1 MEIKKKILLIVGG
14 GISAYKSLDL
24 VRLLK
29 KNNYEIKTVLTKSG
43 KEFVTPLSL
52 ISLTGG
58 KVYEDIFDK
67 TNEAEIDHISLSRWA
82 DLILVIPT
90 TANFI
95 SKLSYGKADDLASTL
110 ILASNKDI
118 FLVPAMNVRMWSH
131 AATRNNCE
139 TLKGY
144 GYKFIGPIKGEMACG
159 EYGDGKMSSPKEIFD
174 VIKNYFNNKNILKK
188 NNFSAIVTAGPTREY
203 IDPIRYLSNESSG
216 KQGYEVALALSKAG
230 IKTTLILGPTNMQ
243 PLNGIKI
250 INVKSAEDMFLAVK
264 KHLPVDIVVCSA
276 AVADFKPKK
285 FLNKKLKKGE
295 NFKSLNLTKTYDIL
309 EFLGKNNKHRPKIV
323 IGFSAETDNLIQN
336 SIKKLR
342 EKNSDFIVAND
353 ISQKGVGFNVDYNE
367 VSIIDQKGN
376 VEKIKKSKKSFIAT
390 VIAEKIIKRLLVD
403 DKNFN

>member
-159 EYGDGKMSSPKEIFD
+159 EYGDGKMSNPKEIFD
-174 VIKNYFNNKNILKK
+174 VIRNYFNKKNILKK

-285 FLNKKLKKGE
+285 FFNKKLKKGE

-342 EKNSDFIVAND
+342 EKNSDFIIAND
-353 ISQKGVGFNVDYNE
+353 ISRKGVGFNVDYNE

-390 VIAEKIIKRLLVD
+390 VIAEKIIKKLLVD

>member
-144 GYKFIGPIKGEMACG
+144 GYKFVGPIKGEMACG

-174 VIKNYFNNKNILKK
+174 VIRNYFNNKNILKK

-285 FLNKKLKKGE
+285 FFNKKLKKGE

-390 VIAEKIIKRLLVD
+390 VIAEKIIKKLLVD

>member
-285 FLNKKLKKGE
+285 FFNKKLKKGE

-390 VIAEKIIKRLLVD
+390 VIAEKIIKKLLVD

>member
-1 MEIKKKILLIVGG
+1 M
-14 GISAYKSLDL
+14 
-24 VRLLK
+24 
-29 KNNYEIKTVLTKSG
+29 
-43 KEFVTPLSL
+43 
-52 ISLTGG
+52 
-58 KVYEDIFDK
+58 
-67 TNEAEIDHISLSRWA
+67 
-82 DLILVIPT
+82 
-90 TANFI
+90 
-95 SKLSYGKADDLASTL
+95 
-110 ILASNKDI
+110 
-118 FLVPAMNVRMWSH
+118 
-131 AATRNNCE
+131 
-139 TLKGY
+139 
-144 GYKFIGPIKGEMACG
+144 
-159 EYGDGKMSSPKEIFD
+159 
-174 VIKNYFNNKNILKK
+174 
-188 NNFSAIVTAGPTREY
+188 TAGPTREY

-285 FLNKKLKKGE
+285 FFNKKLKKGE

-390 VIAEKIIKRLLVD
+390 VIAEKIIKKLLVD

>member
-188 NNFSAIVTAGPTREY
+188 NNFRAIVTAGPTREY

-285 FLNKKLKKGE
+285 FFNKKLKKGE

-390 VIAEKIIKRLLVD
+390 VIAEKIIKKLLVD

>member
-285 FLNKKLKKGE
+285 FFNKKLKKGE

-367 VSIIDQKGN
+367 VSIIDKKG
-376 VEKIKKSKKSFIAT
+376 KIKSILKSKKSYIANSI
-390 VIAEKIIKRLLVD
+390 VKIILDKLLTND
-403 DKNFN
+403 RNIN

>member
-118 FLVPAMNVRMWSH
+118 FLVPSMNVRMWSH

-144 GYKFIGPIKGEMACG
+144 GYRFIGPIKGGMACG

-174 VIKNYFNNKNILKK
+174 VIRNYFNNKNILKK

-285 FLNKKLKKGE
+285 FFNKKLKKGE

>member
-14 GISAYKSLDL
+14 GISAYKALDL

-29 KNNYEIKTVLTKSG
+29 KNNYELKTVLTKSG

-110 ILASNKDI
+110 ILASNKDV

-131 AATRNNCE
+131 AATRSNCE

-159 EYGDGKMSSPKEIFD
+159 EYGDGKMSSPKEIFG
-174 VIKNYFNNKNILKK
+174 VIRDYFNNKNNFKK

-216 KQGYEVALALSKAG
+216 KQGCEVALALSKAG

-250 INVKSAEDMFLAVK
+250 VNVKSAEDMFLAVK
-264 KHLPVDIVVCSA
+264 KHLPADIVVCSA

-285 FLNKKLKKGE
+285 FINKKLKKGS
-295 NFKSLNLTKTYDIL
+295 NFKSLNLVKTYDIL

-342 EKNSDFIVAND
+342 EKNSDFIIAND
-353 ISQKGVGFNVDYNE
+353 ISQKGVGFNADYNE

>member
-159 EYGDGKMSSPKEIFD
+159 EYGDGKMSNPKEIFD
-174 VIKNYFNNKNILKK
+174 VIRNYFNKKNILKK

-390 VIAEKIIKRLLVD
+390 VIAEKIIKKLLVD

>member
-90 TANFI
+90 TANLI

-174 VIKNYFNNKNILKK
+174 VIRNYFNNKNILKK

-285 FLNKKLKKGE
+285 FFNKKLKKGE

-390 VIAEKIIKRLLVD
+390 VIAEKIIKKLLVD

>member
-285 FLNKKLKKGE
+285 FFNKKLKKGE

-342 EKNSDFIVAND
+342 KKIAILLSLM
-353 ISQKGVGFNVDYNE
+353 ISHKKEWVLMLITMKFQLL
-367 VSIIDQKGN
+367 
-376 VEKIKKSKKSFIAT
+376 IKKEMLKK
-390 VIAEKIIKRLLVD
+390 
-403 DKNFN
+403 

>member
-95 SKLSYGKADDLASTL
+95 SRLSYGKADDLASTL

-285 FLNKKLKKGE
+285 FFNKKLKKGE

-342 EKNSDFIVAND
+342 EKNSDFIIAND
-353 ISQKGVGFNVDYNE
+353 ISQKGVGFNADYNE

>member
-67 TNEAEIDHISLSRWA
+67 TNETEIDHISLSRWA

-110 ILASNKDI
+110 ILASNKEV

-131 AATRNNCE
+131 PATRNNCE

-144 GYKFIGPIKGEMACG
+144 GYKFIGPVKGGMACG
-159 EYGDGKMSSPKEIFD
+159 EYGDGKMSSPIEIFD
-174 VIKNYFNNKNILKK
+174 VIRNYFNNRNILKK

-243 PLNGIKI
+243 PLNDIKI
-250 INVKSAEDMFLAVK
+250 VNVKSAEDMFLAVK
-264 KHLPVDIVVCSA
+264 KHLPADIVVCSA
-276 AVADFKPKK
+276 AVADFKPSK
-285 FLNKKLKKGE
+285 FFNKKLKKGE
-295 NFKSLNLTKTYDIL
+295 NFKSLSLTKTYDIL

-342 EKNSDFIVAND
+342 EKNSDFIIAND

-390 VIAEKIIKRLLVD
+390 VIAEKIIKKLLVD